1 MDLVDLHSLFSDYA
15 MRRGAEDE
23 VKSPM
28 VNDMIN
34 HGHVIKPIKTHR
46 VQRSPRFVN
55 MWRFEGG
62 ASTLGEGMEA
72 LCLCASLLSGYSS
85 VIFSYNKQII

>member
-15 MRRGAEDE
+15 MRRGAEDK

-28 VNDMIN
+28 VNGLIN
-34 HGHVIKPIKTHR
+34 HGHVIKPIKPPR
-46 VQRSPRFVN
+46 VQRYSRFVN
-55 MWRFEGG
+55 MRRFEGG

-72 LCLCASLLSGYSS
+72 LCLCASLLSGYS
-85 VIFSYNKQII
+85 

>member
-46 VQRSPRFVN
+46 LTIQ
-55 MWRFEGG
+55 
-62 ASTLGEGMEA
+62 
-72 LCLCASLLSGYSS
+72 
-85 VIFSYNKQII
+85 